1 MFGKLIDRIKKENG
15 KILIVSHIDPDG
27 DAVGSGLALYRF
39 LKNKGKKTEFV
50 LKDPVPAYLDFLP
63 GLDDISNKLN
73 PPYGLSILVDA
84 SSFSRTGFEF
94 NGDFGDLVR
103 IDHHKTGETYGPYDI
118 LDDDTESCTMLILNL
133 LRNYDDPDEVGID
146 DKVALYLFTGLSTDT
161 GSFKYLRRKTD
172 VFAFADYLVRKGVDP
187 GHVARMIYQ
196 RKTHPSVKVQAYAL
210 ESLGFWFEERVAY
223 VVITK
228 HDLTRAG
235 AKPDETESLANLILA
250 IRGVEVGVK
259 VLEDSD
265 IWRVS
270 FRGKGLIDLSKVA
283 EKLGGGGHKN
293 ASGTR
298 MEGSI
303 EEVLTRIKEAL
314 SEAFK
319 RADKEALGKPIG
331 VL

>member
-1 MFGKLIDRIKKENG
+1 MFRKLIDRIEKEKG
-15 KILIVSHIDPDG
+15 KILIISHIDPDG

-39 LKNKGKKTEFV
+39 LKNKGKSVEFV
-50 LKDPVPAYLDFLP
+50 LRDPVPVYLDFLP
-63 GLDDISNKLN
+63 GLDEISNKLN

-84 SSFSRTGFEF
+84 SDFSRTGFEF
-94 NGDFGDLVR
+94 NGNFGDLVR
-103 IDHHKTGETYGPYDI
+103 IDHHKTGETYGEYDI
-118 LDDDTESCTMLILNL
+118 LDDDIESCTILILNL
-133 LRNYDDPDEVGID
+133 LREYDESWIDER
-146 DKVALYLFTGLSTDT
+146 VALYLFTGLSTDT
-161 GSFKYLRRKTD
+161 GSFKYLRKETD

-187 GHVARMIYQ
+187 GYVARMIYQ
-196 RKTHPSVKVQAYAL
+196 RKTRPSVKVQAYAL
-210 ESLGFWFEERVAY
+210 ESLGFWFDERVAY

-228 HDLTRAG
+228 SDLKRAG

-259 VLEDSD
+259 ILEDED
-265 IWRVS
+265 MWRVS

-283 EKLGGGGHKN
+283 EKLGGGGHRN

-298 MEGSI
+298 MTGPLD
-303 EEVLTRIKEAL
+303 EVLRRIKNTL

-319 RADKEALGKPIG
+319 QVENETFEKPIG